1 MLNAK
6 DRRLSS
12 LPLMLTT
19 ILLFSVACQQTVERV
34 WESTASPAFTSAAPT
49 LFVATRQPRAIASA
63 SLSAPTPAAPSPTAR
78 PSPSPESAVALPEPE
93 AHPVTIGYSVEGR
106 PIVAYRLG
114 AGERILLLVGGI
126 HGGWE
131 ANTVA
136 LVEALVEH
144 FTTHPDDIL
153 TGISIAL
160 IPVANPDGLARGP
173 TQAGRFNANGV
184 DLNRNWGCGWSAEA
198 RWRAQQVDPGV
209 RAFSEPETQALA
221 AFIRA
226 LQPAA
231 ALFYHSAADGIFA
244 GTCPSA
250 VRVGDSAALA
260 AVLGEAAGY
269 SYGEAFTAYPVT
281 GTAASWTH
289 GQGIAAADVEL
300 SSRDD
305 PEFER
310 NLRGLL
316 AVQRWLLAG
325 G

>member
-1 MLNAK
+1 MLSVKN
-6 DRRLSS
+6 RQRGS
-12 LPLMLTT
+12 LLLMIIT
-19 ILLFSVACQQTVERV
+19 ILLIGAACQQPIER
-34 WESTASPAFTSAAPT
+34 TYRSPAPPAVTLAAPT
-49 LFVATRQPRAIASA
+49 LIVATRQPRAIASA
-63 SLSAPTPAAPSPTAR
+63 TLPATAPTAALTTVR
-78 PSPSPESAVALPEPE
+78 PSSSPVSAAAMPVPE

-106 PIVAYRLG
+106 PIVARRFG
-114 AGERILLLVGGI
+114 MGERILLIVGGI

-136 LVEALVEH
+136 LVEALSEH
-144 FTTHPDDIL
+144 FTAHPDAIL
-153 TGISIAL
+153 PGISIVV
-160 IPVANPDGLARGP
+160 IPVANPDGLARGT

-250 VRVGDSAALA
+250 VRAGDSAALA

-281 GTAASWTH
+281 GTAASWAH

-300 SSRDD
+300 SSRSD

>member
-6 DRRLSS
+6 DRRPGS
-12 LPLMLTT
+12 LPLMLIT
-19 ILLFSVACQQTVERV
+19 ILLFGAACQQPVERAQ
-34 WESTASPAFTSAAPT
+34 ETPAPPAADGAAPT
-49 LFVATRQPRAIASA
+49 LIVATRQPRAIASA
-63 SLSAPTPAAPSPTAR
+63 TVPASATVTASPTVR
-78 PSPSPESAVALPEPE
+78 PSPSPALALAGPQ

-106 PIVAYRLG
+106 PIVAQRFG
-114 AGERILLLVGGI
+114 VGERILLLVGGI

-136 LVEALVEH
+136 LVEALSEH
-144 FTTHPDDIL
+144 FAARPDAIL
-153 TGISIAL
+153 PGISIVL
-160 IPVANPDGLARGP
+160 IPVANPDGLARG
-173 TQAGRFNANGV
+173 TSQAGRFNANGV

-231 ALFYHSAADGIFA
+231 VLFYHSAADGIFA

-250 VRVGDSAALA
+250 VRAGDSAALA

-281 GTAASWTH
+281 GTAASWAH